1 MIDSAADALAR
12 SARQRKQGALL
23 WLLLIALIGCAVY
36 VKWPQQWLQ
45 TDLIALLP
53 ATQQDRAIH
62 NANARVDALLQHETL
77 WLIGADSANAAAAA
91 AKQLGKRLQDSGQFD
106 AVEFQWRS
114 DNQQQLYRRLFDF
127 RFQLLANDD
136 AGLLARDADAL
147 LAQRLNLLYSPAGA
161 MLTQQLGT
169 DPLGFFARYVQ
180 ATVPFSGE
188 LVDGTPVFTH
198 ADADQ
203 NTARFFAPVRATTHS
218 LSTDSGNLI
227 QLWRDQH
234 AWADAQHWQLHATGV
249 PLFSAYGADS
259 AAREIN
265 QIGSVSLA
273 LIVILLLYVFR
284 SPRPLLLS
292 ISVVTIGTAGGIA
305 GCILLLGHV
314 HVVTLVFGAAI
325 TGVSVDYAIHYLC
338 DSLKP
343 NWEPSAGL
351 KTMLPGLT
359 LGMLTSVLAFALLA
373 VAPFPGVRQVAVFA
387 ACGLFASW
395 ATTVLLLPLLARPS
409 RPRTITAPPVRDG
422 WRRSAK
428 IAVVIAL
435 LALLPGLLRLHPVD
449 DIRLFYAAPKLL
461 QDDADAVR
469 AILPLGMDSRFLLV
483 KGTDAESVL
492 RREEQLFAALDV
504 LVAKGAL
511 GNYQS
516 GAALVP
522 SQRRQQENHA
532 LVDNLVTSGKLTA
545 YLHQIG
551 FNTTAAAAVFT
562 TIQQPFVALTADSVQ
577 AALPPSQQI
586 LLPACDADRHDNG
599 CNAIIALQGIHDLP
613 AVAALAQHDVLWV
626 DRVDALSTVM
636 QHYRQLAGIALMV
649 ALVVAIAIVSVYAGI
664 KEGLLL
670 GAIPAMGMLVSL
682 AVLGYTGELFSVFNL
697 LALLLVVGVGMDYAI
712 FYRLSEPDARGITA
726 IALLLDVA
734 TTVLAM
740 GMLGFSE
747 TPVIRAFGVT
757 LVPGLLTAFF
767 LAFLLPPKMAPRT
780 PPRVPPRR
788 AHVLDESTSS
798 TPAHSES

>member
-1 MIDSAADALAR
+1 MTDRGAIEHATAERLAALAR
-12 SARQRKQGALL
+12 QRRQLALL
-23 WLLLIALIGCAVY
+23 WVLLVALIGFAVY
-36 VKWPQQWLQ
+36 LKWPQQWLQ
-45 TDLIALLP
+45 TDLISLLP
-53 ATQQDRAIH
+53 ETQQDRAIH
-62 NANARVDALLQHETL
+62 NANGRVDALLQHETV
-77 WLIGADSANAAAAA
+77 WLIGADSAVAAAAA
-91 AKQLGKRLQDSGQFD
+91 AKQLGARLQDSGLFE

-136 AGLLARDADAL
+136 AMLLARDADAL
-147 LAQRLNLLYSPAGA
+147 FAQRLNWLYSPAGA
-161 MLTQQLGT
+161 MLTQQLGA

-198 ADADQ
+198 TDAAK
-203 NTARFFAPVRATTHS
+203 NSTRFFAPVRATTHS

-234 AWADAQHWQLHATGV
+234 AWAASQHWQLHATGV

-273 LIVILLLYVFR
+273 LIALLLIYVFR

-292 ISVVTIGTAGGIA
+292 VSVVTIGTAGGIA
-305 GCILLLGHV
+305 GCILLLGNV

-343 NWEPSAGL
+343 DWEPSAGL

-373 VAPFPGVRQVAVFA
+373 VAPFPGVRQVSVFA
-387 ACGLFASW
+387 SCGLFASW

-409 RPRTITAPPVRDG
+409 RPRTPRAIPVLPARG
-422 WRRSAK
+422 IWRLVAG
-428 IAVVIAL
+428 VAL
-435 LALLPGLLRLHPVD
+435 LALLPGLARLHPVD
-449 DIRLFYAAPKLL
+449 DIRLFYAAPQLL

-483 KGTDAESVL
+483 KGGDAQSVL
-492 RREEQLFAALDV
+492 RREEQLLPALDA
-504 LVAKGAL
+504 LVAQGAL
-511 GNYQS
+511 GNYQT
-516 GAALVP
+516 GAALIP
-522 SQRRQQENHA
+522 SAQRQRENHA
-532 LVDNLVTSGKLTA
+532 LVEKTVASGQLA
-545 YLHQIG
+545 GYLQQIG
-551 FNTTAAAAVFT
+551 FNGTATAALLA
-562 TIQQPFVALTADSVQ
+562 TIQTPFVALDAESV
-577 AALPPSQQI
+577 ASALQPSQQI
-586 LLPACDADRHDNG
+586 LLPACNADRHGGG
-599 CNAIIALQGIHDLP
+599 CSAIIALQGIRDLR
-613 AVAALAQHDVLWV
+613 AVAALAAGDVLWV
-626 DRVDALSTVM
+626 DRVDALSQVM
-636 QHYRQLAGIALMV
+636 QHYRQLAAI
-649 ALVVAIAIVSVYAGI
+649 ALVVALAVAIVIVSIYAGI

-670 GAIPAMGMLVSL
+670 GTIPAAGMLVSL
-682 AVLGYTGELFSVFNL
+682 AVLGYSGELFSVFNL

-740 GMLGFSE
+740 GMLGLSE

-757 LVPGLLTAFF
+757 LVPGLLAAFF
-767 LAFLLPPKMAPRT
+767 LAFLLPP
-780 PPRVPPRR
+780 RVPPRR
-788 AHVLDESTSS
+788 AHALNESTSA
-798 TPAHSES
+798 TPAHTES